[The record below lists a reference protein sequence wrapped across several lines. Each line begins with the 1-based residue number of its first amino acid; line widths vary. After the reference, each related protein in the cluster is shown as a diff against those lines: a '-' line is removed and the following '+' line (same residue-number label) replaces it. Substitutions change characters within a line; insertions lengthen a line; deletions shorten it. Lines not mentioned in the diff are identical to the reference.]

1 MDVIKT
7 IVSGVPDGKTRLAHV
22 CYVKLLGTVYNF
34 TGNLRGEDRDSYDL
48 TIRHVSL
55 HQDATELAERR
66 AHYMVTEDDFAP
78 TLARIISRNEG
89 DYSFDRLREV
99 CCRFDSPYGI
109 SKHDK
114 TSEEKHVYF
123 LNRNIL
129 PDDARAFA
137 FAIAFYTGSQSE
149 MINRGVSMIVRSRD
163 KNVIIQ
169 SDEKKIGEDAS
180 IIMFY
185 LVRALSHLPFYWGPM
200 TRCVELTDKELEDYE
215 PGALV
220 TWLQFSS
227 CMRGTSTPDAF
238 NHRNTRFIIESL
250 TGRSIKYFSNIPNED
265 EVLLLPHSSFLV
277 TKREFSSDTHL
288 ITMRQV
294 D

>member
-7 IVSGVPDGKTRLAHV
+7 IVSGIPDGKTRLAHV
-22 CYVKLLGTVYNF
+22 CYVKLLGAVPKF
-34 TGNLRGEDRDSYDL
+34 RKVLRGENPDSYDL
-48 TIRHVSL
+48 SLEHVIL
-55 HQDATELAERR
+55 YENATELAERR
-66 AHYMVTEDDFAP
+66 ANYMVTEDDFAP
-78 TLARIISRNEG
+78 TLARIISRDIGN
-89 DYSFDRLREV
+89 YSFDHLREI
-99 CCRFDSPYGI
+99 CRRYDSEGGI
-109 SKHDK
+109 RKHEE
-114 TSEEKHVYF
+114 TSANKCVYYV
-123 LNRNIL
+123 NRGIP

-149 MINRGVSMIVRSRD
+149 MINRGVSMIVRSRE
-163 KNVIIQ
+163 KNVIVHQ
-169 SDEKKIGEDAS
+169 DEKKIGEDAS

-185 LVRALSHLPFYWGPM
+185 LVRALSHLPFYWGTV
-200 TRCVELTDKELEDYE
+200 TRCVELTAKELEDYE

-227 CMRGTSTPDAF
+227 SMRGTSTPDAF
-238 NHRNTRFIIESL
+238 NHRNTQFIIESL
-250 TGRSIKYFSNIPNED
+250 TGRSIKYFSNIPDED

-277 TKREFSSDTHL
+277 IKKEFSQDTHF